1 MADNSIS
8 GGRRNTD
15 LVQNKITMNYFD
27 RTPDGKYYIPHTNI
41 QVNPFIDYSVY
52 NFGLGNAGGGTA
64 NALQTV
70 STVNTV
76 TGIFASTTQGV
87 VQSTMVGA
95 NFTYAISGNRV
106 LLNSVAN
113 GFKYAPYVGLF
124 VTIGTGS
131 YLSISIN
138 PATNLPYQSWVETG
152 IDIGANLGI
161 IYLGSQY
168 GGWVGAG
175 AATIYVVDKAAFNA
189 YMNTVREHPDWV
201 LPPSVHPFTH

>member
-1 MADNSIS
+1 VY
-8 GGRRNTD
+8 GGGTQRE
-15 LVQNKITMNYFD
+15 NY
-27 RTPDGKYYIPHTNI
+27 G
-41 QVNPFIDYSVY
+41 S
-52 NFGLGNAGGGTA
+52 AGGGTA

-70 STVNTV
+70 SAVNTA
-76 TGIFASTTQGV
+76 TGTVVSAVQGV
-87 VQSTMVGA
+87 VQSTKVGA

-106 LLNSVAN
+106 LLNSVTN

-124 VTIGTGS
+124 VTIGTGL

-138 PATNLPYQSWVETG
+138 PATNLPYQSWAESGV
-152 IDIGANLGI
+152 DIGANLGI

-201 LPPSVHPFTH
+201 LPPSVHSFTH

>member
-1 MADNSIS
+1 MKQAE
-8 GGRRNTD
+8 GE
-15 LVQNKITMNYFD
+15 
-27 RTPDGKYYIPHTNI
+27 
-41 QVNPFIDYSVY
+41 
-52 NFGLGNAGGGTA
+52 AGGGTA

-70 STVNTV
+70 NAVNTA
-76 TGIFASTTQGV
+76 TGTVVSAAQGV
-87 VQSTMVGA
+87 VQSTKVGA

-138 PATNLPYQSWVETG
+138 PATNLPYQSWAESGV
-152 IDIGANLGI
+152 DIGANIGT
-161 IYLGSQY
+161 IYLASQY
-168 GGWVGAG
+168 GGWVGAV
-175 AATIYVVDKAAFNA
+175 AATIYIVDKAAFNA

-201 LPPSVHPFTH
+201 LPPSVHSLTH